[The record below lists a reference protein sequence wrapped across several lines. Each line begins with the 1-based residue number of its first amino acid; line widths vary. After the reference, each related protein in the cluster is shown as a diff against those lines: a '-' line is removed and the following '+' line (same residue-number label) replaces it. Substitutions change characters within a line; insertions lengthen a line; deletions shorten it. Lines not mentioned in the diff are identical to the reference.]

1 MPEILISALVAVVV
15 AYLTARASSYSKDV
29 VEERRNW
36 REAIRELAVKA
47 AKMIRKEEVN
57 TDEYV
62 NIISEFRVRLNP
74 DDEGDKKIIKC
85 LWNGKKSP
93 DEKVA
98 RELLARVARLLKHD
112 WDRSVW
118 ETKAVKV
125 PRGGKWRYPPSELRS
140 FKKADTD
147 I

>member
-1 MPEILISALVAVVV
+1 MLEILISALVAVVV

-36 REAIRELAVKA
+36 RESIRELAVKA
-47 AKMIRKEEVN
+47 AEMIRKNEVN
-57 TDEYV
+57 TDEYS
-62 NIISEFRVRLNP
+62 NIVSGFRLRLNP
-74 DDEGDKKIIKC
+74 DDEDDKKIIKC
-85 LWNGKKSP
+85 LWNGKEKP

-125 PRGGKWRYPPSELRS
+125 PRVGKWRYPPSELRT
-140 FKKADTD
+140 FKEADTD